1 MAVRRVETRPTIA
14 TMTQR
19 TRTPAVKSVF
29 RKLHGILLLDKPHGL
44 SSNQALQR
52 VRHLFRADK
61 AGHTGSLDP
70 LATGLLPVCF
80 GEATK
85 IAGGLLG
92 ARKAYDTVARLGM
105 VTDTDDAEG
114 RLLRER
120 PVPQFTIGQI
130 DTALGV
136 LTGRIRQR
144 PPIYSALKRGGE
156 PLYAKA
162 RRGEVFE
169 VEEREVDVHAFELQ
183 SAADLLDNLVEAGG
197 TSQLR
202 LHVECGSGT
211 YVRSLVRDLGE
222 LLGCGAHVAE
232 LRRLWVDPFREPRMW
247 TLEALQALAERGERS
262 LDACLLPIETG
273 MTFWPEVRVAPAQA
287 HRLGQGQAV
296 AGGFRPTGSVAV
308 FDDCGRALGLGEV
321 DSEGRLHA
329 QRLFTWACVQP

>member
-1 MAVRRVETRPTIA
+1 MSQKPRA
-14 TMTQR
+14 
-19 TRTPAVKSVF
+19 PASKGSF

-52 VRHLFRADK
+52 VRHLFRAEK

-70 LATGLLPVCF
+70 LATGLLPICF

-92 ARKAYDTVARLGM
+92 ARKAYDTVARLGL

-114 RLLRER
+114 QLLRER
-120 PVPQFTIGQI
+120 PVPPLGI
-130 DTALGV
+130 DRIDEALRA

-156 PLYAKA
+156 PMYAKA
-162 RRGEVFE
+162 RRGEVVE
-169 VEEREVDVHAFELQ
+169 MEEREVDVHAFELQ
-183 SAADLLDNLVEAGG
+183 SAADLLDTPVEAGG
-197 TSQLR
+197 PSLLR

-232 LRRLWVDPFREPRMW
+232 LRRLWVDPFRDPRMW
-247 TLEALQALAERGERS
+247 TLDALQALGERGERS

-273 MTFWPEVRVAPAQA
+273 MTSWPQVAITGAQGE
-287 HRLGQGQAV
+287 RLGQGQTV
-296 AGGFRPTGSVAV
+296 AGGFQPMGSVAIL
-308 FDDCGRALGLGEV
+308 DEAGRALGLGEV
-321 DSEGRLHA
+321 DAEGKLRP
-329 QRLFTWACVQP
+329 QRLFSWACVQPLREATPVGR